1 MENWRFDKKSDI
13 LEYLGKNKKDY
24 RIFKRLKEKGV
35 IIEKNGR
42 YITRTSLERKEV
54 LKAKEIIE
62 RNEYLERVVN
72 NIVNINLDRAEKGY
86 LGKDVKTESL
96 KLCIENELEKYKKKE
111 NRMIQKWYKTE
122 EKSLYDHETRIG
134 TATDRK
140 GENNL

>member
-24 RIFKRLKEKGV
+24 RIFRRLKKKGV
-35 IIEKNGR
+35 IIEKDGR
-42 YITRTSLERKEV
+42 YITRTSLERREV
-54 LKAKEIIE
+54 LKAKGMIE
-62 RNEYLERVVN
+62 RNEYLEWINR
-72 NIVNINLDRAEKGY
+72 NIVQLVLDRADKGY
-86 LGKDVKTESL
+86 LWENIKKENL
-96 KLCIENELEKYKKKE
+96 RFCIENELEKYKKKE

-122 EKSLYDHETRIG
+122 EKSLYDHETRIE

>member
-13 LEYLGKNKKDY
+13 LEYLGRNKKDY

-35 IIEKNGR
+35 IIERDGR

-54 LKAKEIIE
+54 LRAKEAIE
-62 RNEYLERVVN
+62 RNKYLEWVVD
-72 NIVNINLDRAEKGY
+72 NIVQINLDRAEKGY
-86 LGKDVKTESL
+86 LWENIKKENL
-96 KLCIENELEKYKKKE
+96 RFCIENELEKYKKKE
-111 NRMIQKWYKTE
+111 NRVIQKWYKTE